1 MPTRLKRVEEHIV
14 ETRKRFTYWLVFN
27 TAYNDLFVFDIEPE
41 VKSSDGVLA
50 MYEVCL
56 NKKFI
61 DNKVRDEFLQFMQKE
76 FPNTKLTE
84 VLDLIGASYRNC
96 PYLGSIVVDCEKDD
110 EVFIALSEKYGKP
123 VIVGYNEN
131 DELFIGLS
139 EKYGKPYEGTIS
151 NNSVFFELNYENA
164 LKFYNEK
171 KEEWLE
177 YDRSRNGQ

>member
-1 MPTRLKRVEEHIV
+1 MPEIPKRVEEYIV
-14 ETRKRFTYWLVFN
+14 ETRKRVTCWLVFD

-61 DNKVRDEFLQFMQKE
+61 DNEVRDEFLQFMQTK
-76 FPNTKLTE
+76 FSNTKLIE
-84 VLDLIGASYRNC
+84 VLDLIGASYKNC

-110 EVFIALSEKYGKP
+110 ELFIALSEKYGKP
-123 VIVGYNEN
+123 VLVDYNKD
-131 DELFIGLS
+131 DELSINLS
-139 EKYGKPYEGTIS
+139 GNYEGTIS

-171 KEEWLE
+171 KEAWVD

>member
-1 MPTRLKRVEEHIV
+1 MPKTLKRVEEYIV
-14 ETRKRFTYWLVFN
+14 ETRKRVTYWLVFN

-61 DNKVRDEFLQFMQKE
+61 DNEVRDEFLQFMQTK
-76 FPNTKLTE
+76 FSNTKLIE
-84 VLDLIGASYRNC
+84 VLDLIGASYKNC

-110 EVFIALSEKYGKP
+110 ELFIALNEKYGKP
-123 VIVGYNEN
+123 VIVDYNKD
-131 DELFIGLS
+131 DELSINLS
-139 EKYGKPYEGTIS
+139 GNYEGTIS

-171 KEEWLE
+171 KEAWVD